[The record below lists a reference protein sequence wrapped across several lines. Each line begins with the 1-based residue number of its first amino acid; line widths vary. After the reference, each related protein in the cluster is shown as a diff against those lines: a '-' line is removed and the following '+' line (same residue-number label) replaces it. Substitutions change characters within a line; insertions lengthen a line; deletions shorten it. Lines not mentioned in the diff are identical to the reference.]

1 MFSHFVVAS
10 RPFLTYSW
18 RENAWKR
25 LAWPRTTVVNR
36 SISPPPL
43 RRRGGHTWNELSSWP
58 RHKYFVAAERRRRRR
73 TFPLSSCR
81 AIIVFE
87 SSVLLPFYLEILHR
101 RNLNPGLVIQSN
113 LRNLICF
120 SLLSYTKL
128 KKGACYF
135 LFFIIYSGLKCIVC
149 DCHGNSSLSDFAKKK
164 KKKDERCIRAC
175 VWLTQFLGRNVLG
188 RRD

>member
-87 SSVLLPFYLEILHR
+87 SSASSFLS
-101 RNLNPGLVIQSN
+101 RNSTSTKFKSRFGYSIQFEKFDLFFSSLVHKI
-113 LRNLICF
+113 
-120 SLLSYTKL
+120 
-128 KKGACYF
+128 KKGSV
-135 LFFIIYSGLKCIVC
+135 LFFIFYYIFRVEMHCVW
-149 DCHGNSSLSDFAKKK
+149 LSRQFLLVGFCKKK

>member
-25 LAWPRTTVVNR
+25 LAWPRTTIVNR

-43 RRRGGHTWNELSSWP
+43 RRRAGHTWNELSSWP

-81 AIIVFE
+81 AIIVFK
-87 SSVLLPFYLEILHR
+87 SSASSFLS
-101 RNLNPGLVIQSN
+101 RNSTSTKFKSRFGYWSN
-113 LRNLICF
+113 LRNLIYF

-164 KKKDERCIRAC
+164 KKDERCIRAC